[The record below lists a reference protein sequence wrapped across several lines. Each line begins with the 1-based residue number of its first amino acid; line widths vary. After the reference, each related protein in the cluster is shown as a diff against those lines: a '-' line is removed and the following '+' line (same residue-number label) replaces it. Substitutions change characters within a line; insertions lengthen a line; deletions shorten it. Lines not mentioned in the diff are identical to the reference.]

1 MIVATSL
8 EATDEAVARVRDAL
22 LIGGASAVV
31 LAAIGGWFLSA
42 AALRPV
48 ERMRRQAAE
57 ISAHDAASRL
67 QVPRTRDELAALA
80 ATMNDLLTRLH
91 DASARQRAFVADA
104 GHELRTPLAVLR
116 TELELAN
123 RPQRDE
129 AELREAVQHVA
140 NGVDRLARLTEDL
153 LLLARADE
161 LIEPRFE
168 TARLADVLAVVVQTA
183 TEGAGHPVAT
193 VAVDVPI
200 DLEVRAVPS
209 LLRRAAENVLEN
221 ALRYA
226 PVDSTVTVRG
236 SRRGSEVIIEVV
248 DHGPGF
254 PPEFLPFAFERFRR
268 AGDARSRADGG
279 TGLGLAIVRS
289 IAELHGGTAS
299 ARNAA
304 AGGAVVTF
312 SIFGSVPPARATM

>member
-1 MIVATSL
+1 
-8 EATDEAVARVRDAL
+8 
-22 LIGGASAVV
+22 
-31 LAAIGGWFLSA
+31 
-42 AALRPV
+42 
-48 ERMRRQAAE
+48 MRRQAAE

-80 ATMNDLLTRLH
+80 TTMNELLTRLH

-129 AELREAVQHVA
+129 AELRDALEHVA
-140 NGVDRLARLTEDL
+140 AGVDRLADLTADL

-161 LIEPRFE
+161 AIEPRFE
-168 TARLADVLAVVVQTA
+168 TVRVAGVLEAAVATA

-193 VAVDVPI
+193 VAVDVPT

-209 LLRRAAENVLEN
+209 LLYRAVENVLEN
-221 ALRYA
+221 ALHYA
-226 PVDSTVTVRG
+226 PVASPVTVRG
-236 SRRGSEVIIEVV
+236 SRSGAEVAIEVA
-248 DHGPGF
+248 DCGPGF
-254 PPEFLPFAFERFRR
+254 PTEFLPFAFERFRR
-268 AGDARSRADGG
+268 ADDARSRAEGG

-289 IAELHGGTAS
+289 IAELHGGAAT

-304 AGGAVVTF
+304 DGGAVVTF
-312 SIFGSVPPARATM
+312 SIVDSKAPPTV